1 MSSDNA
7 MNNYLLVGQEAIG
20 EPYALE
26 ISADSAG
33 ELIYDINNMAFR
45 YGPDSA
51 NLNLVI
57 YQPIVLIDKD
67 NNKVHPFRYVEEQV
81 TYNVGDSYG
90 TTTLEDAVTFGLS
103 EAEDISEF
111 AIVRRPF
118 QYDDGP
124 DGPVNQDKDQWRM
137 LSASN
142 FTNAVSTVTTD
153 SAVLLA
159 RPLFLYSAS
168 ENTLKRVT
176 RSEDGW
182 SLTSD
187 IGKLHSTSF

>member
-1 MSSDNA
+1 MSSGNA